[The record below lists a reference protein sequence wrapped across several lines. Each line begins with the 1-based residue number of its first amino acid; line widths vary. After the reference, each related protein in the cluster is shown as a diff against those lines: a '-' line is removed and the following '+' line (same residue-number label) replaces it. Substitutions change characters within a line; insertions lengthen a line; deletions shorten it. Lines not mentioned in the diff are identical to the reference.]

1 VLVAA
6 VVAYSGV
13 VRPRLRTWGASR
25 DEVGGAFPGDDLV
38 PGRYR
43 TTHAV
48 TIASSPAD
56 VWPWL
61 VQMGYRRGGWY
72 SYDRLERAMGA
83 GDFAEGG
90 SAQRIVPELQ
100 ELAVGDKVGLSEA
113 GGLTVTGLE
122 APRSLVLH
130 YRMDLITAAAATEG
144 SRAVLDWTWA
154 FVLEPV
160 EIGCRLLVRVR
171 AIPTALV
178 RVLFPALEPVHFL
191 MERRCSKQ
199 SSSAPKMSI
208 RARTGSAW
216 PSARAM
222 AEGAPGWLRS
232 LTSSLGRS
240 PPCHRHGSSWL
251 RLAGLW
257 RSGSVEQDS
266 QQRACGNTPA

>member
-25 DEVGGAFPGDDLV
+25 DEVGGTFPGDDLV
-38 PGRYR
+38 ADRYR

-48 TIASSPAD
+48 TIASPPAD

-83 GDFAEGG
+83 GDFVEGG
-90 SAQRIVPELQ
+90 SARRIVPELQ
-100 ELAVGDKVGLSEA
+100 ELVVGDKVGLSEA
-113 GGLTVTGLE
+113 GGLTVALLD

-130 YRMDLITAAAATEG
+130 YRMDLITAAAATER

-154 FVLEPV
+154 FVLEPT

-171 AIPTALV
+171 ANPGRLGSNCC
-178 RVLFPALEPVHFL
+178 FL
-191 MERRCSKQ
+191 
-199 SSSAPKMSI
+199 
-208 RARTGSAW
+208 
-216 PSARAM
+216 PSN
-222 AEGAPGWLRS
+222 PS
-232 LTSSLGRS
+232 TF
-240 PPCHRHGSSWL
+240 
-251 RLAGLW
+251 
-257 RSGSVEQDS
+257 
-266 QQRACGNTPA
+266 

>member
-1 VLVAA
+1 MSGRGRAAVLVAA

-13 VRPRLRTWGASR
+13 VRRRLRTWGASR
-25 DEVGGAFPGDDLV
+25 YEVGGALPGDDLV
-38 PGRYR
+38 ADRYR

-48 TIASSPAD
+48 TIASPPAD

-90 SAQRIVPELQ
+90 SARRIVLELQ

-113 GGLTVTGLE
+113 GGLTVAGLE

-154 FVLEPV
+154 FVLEPT

-171 AIPTALV
+171 ANPRPSWFEL
-178 RVLFPALEPVHFL
+178 LLPALEPVHFL
-191 MERRCSKQ
+191 MERKMLQTIKQ
-199 SSSAPKMSI
+199 
-208 RARTGSAW
+208 RAEDEHSGRPGSPSAW
-216 PSARAM
+216 HT
-222 AEGAPGWLRS
+222 PGR
-232 LTSSLGRS
+232 
-240 PPCHRHGSSWL
+240 
-251 RLAGLW
+251 
-257 RSGSVEQDS
+257 
-266 QQRACGNTPA
+266 